1 MPTKHVENMVNQYS
15 EIDLLTIKM
24 EGMKQALAD
33 DITQNKVDTQ
43 QIAQRTIAIRQLRDK
58 IEELKKAQ
66 ADSAKET
73 EASVHSWKNFGKA
86 IKTTFPTL
94 SNLLKRFKS
103 MIIMRSIRY
112 LVRQI
117 ASGMSEG
124 IQNVYQYSKA
134 IGSSFAPAMDSA
146 ASALQQMKNSIGA
159 AIAPAIQ
166 ALIPIM
172 QTVVNWFITAVNYL
186 NQFFA
191 LLNGQ
196 ATWTRALPATVG
208 AFDKQTKAAK
218 SAGAAMKDLLAD
230 WDELNII
237 QSQTGG
243 GSGGGSAKAAED
255 YLKMFEEVSR
265 FDNKVK
271 DVVSFLKDNLKDVL
285 ISAGGVALA
294 MKGWKLGSALVKWLP
309 VLGTI
314 MEGIAVGAT
323 VGVTVALTDMFG
335 NAYIKSGSPAWLIAD
350 ALTGAIGSSL
360 AGELAGKIAGAAAG
374 TVTRG
379 FTLILSGAVN
389 VKNAIEAMQQQKDA
403 EAWALDALGSVEAGI
418 GSALVAY
425 GLTKSAS
432 IAIAAGS
439 VVGLGTLAITI
450 PVLMY
455 IKKKASYRKMAYDAF
470 NDTGKNG
477 ISIDSYVK
485 ALQGRLNVISA
496 DAQLVIDASVGL
508 GENSEKFKENID
520 QIYRL
525 NALLTSGE
533 SFTIEESETFKEAW
547 HNVFEAMNELSTAS
561 FNTIY
566 AGLSEVIASGSE
578 ELRKQALELRKQT
591 IEIAGIVGGTRGK
604 IEKKMDLL
612 INTITSDT
620 STSEEIEDAI
630 KEYDR
635 LYKILAK
642 TEDSGIKS
650 LESVLKKGEG
660 FDFTGED
667 NPIQGAIEFINT
679 IAEQDFDPTI
689 EKVNEALEAELKGI
703 DEAREEAKLALEFG
717 DITPETYKKFMDTL
731 LGDETTF
738 KKAAD
743 DKIKEINKL
752 RDQTYDAVIRQA
764 WKGYVNVKGNKDLK
778 DAYIENVINPILD
791 AAEAAG
797 HDVSTWRNALI
808 PTDFSEILDKSNIDK
823 AKKEFYQQIY
833 DEFGGVS
840 DNDTIKMI
848 LNAEMNVQLKNGS
861 DDIEQLF
868 DETRIKKDSKLAS
881 EFVNSILQV
890 EGFDY
895 YSAITGMSSATGW
908 SIADILDKI
917 DISALDTEQLE
928 NLAEAIELIKS
939 EFDFNNPVSPT
950 DLSDAAEKTR
960 EMAAYYEDMSTRI
973 KNALNSLDGVGF
985 NFSTS
990 GVAGA
995 IAGIININKLT
1006 HASTGAVVK
1015 SGDLVMA
1022 NENGDFE
1029 MMGRMGNQPVIAN
1042 NQQIVAVSSQGIATA
1057 NSGVESRLNTIA
1069 GLLNRMLQKEFL
1081 AKAVPSSGWG
1091 AHSRIS
1097 SEQYSK
1103 VTG

>member
-1 MPTKHVENMVNQYS
+1 MVYVTQTAANMRSAVKDTHESPVENAIERIDNEMSRIASSDGTERVREEINNLGISANEATSKIELLRNRVEELKRSYNAISQMPAELFGGENGKASALNNVALKIGRVNEQIDKLVQNAHKAQEAANFKQLQESVVIPQHDNMQFVENMVNQYS

-43 QIAQRTIAIRQLRDK
+43 QIAQRTIAIQQLRDK
-58 IEELKKAQ
+58 IEELKNAQ

-172 QTVVNWFITAVNYL
+172 QTVVNWFITAFNYI

-496 DAQLVIDASVGL
+496 SASV
-508 GENSEKFKENID
+508 
-520 QIYRL
+520 
-525 NALLTSGE
+525 
-533 SFTIEESETFKEAW
+533 
-547 HNVFEAMNELSTAS
+547 
-561 FNTIY
+561 
-566 AGLSEVIASGSE
+566 
-578 ELRKQALELRKQT
+578 
-591 IEIAGIVGGTRGK
+591 
-604 IEKKMDLL
+604 
-612 INTITSDT
+612 
-620 STSEEIEDAI
+620 
-630 KEYDR
+630 
-635 LYKILAK
+635 
-642 TEDSGIKS
+642 
-650 LESVLKKGEG
+650 
-660 FDFTGED
+660 
-667 NPIQGAIEFINT
+667 
-679 IAEQDFDPTI
+679 
-689 EKVNEALEAELKGI
+689 
-703 DEAREEAKLALEFG
+703 
-717 DITPETYKKFMDTL
+717 
-731 LGDETTF
+731 
-738 KKAAD
+738 
-743 DKIKEINKL
+743 
-752 RDQTYDAVIRQA
+752 
-764 WKGYVNVKGNKDLK
+764 
-778 DAYIENVINPILD
+778 
-791 AAEAAG
+791 
-797 HDVSTWRNALI
+797 
-808 PTDFSEILDKSNIDK
+808 SEI
-823 AKKEFYQQIY
+823 
-833 DEFGGVS
+833 
-840 DNDTIKMI
+840 
-848 LNAEMNVQLKNGS
+848 
-861 DDIEQLF
+861 
-868 DETRIKKDSKLAS
+868 
-881 EFVNSILQV
+881 
-890 EGFDY
+890 
-895 YSAITGMSSATGW
+895 
-908 SIADILDKI
+908 
-917 DISALDTEQLE
+917 
-928 NLAEAIELIKS
+928 
-939 EFDFNNPVSPT
+939 
-950 DLSDAAEKTR
+950 
-960 EMAAYYEDMSTRI
+960 
-973 KNALNSLDGVGF
+973 
-985 NFSTS
+985 
-990 GVAGA
+990 
-995 IAGIININKLT
+995 
-1006 HASTGAVVK
+1006 
-1015 SGDLVMA
+1015 
-1022 NENGDFE
+1022 
-1029 MMGRMGNQPVIAN
+1029 
-1042 NQQIVAVSSQGIATA
+1042 SSQ
-1057 NSGVESRLNTIA
+1057 NKPESKTLS
-1069 GLLNRMLQKEFL
+1069 LM
-1081 AKAVPSSGWG
+1081 
-1091 AHSRIS
+1091 
-1097 SEQYSK
+1097 
-1103 VTG
+1103 